1 MCSKIMC
8 KFIPYNTNDNKNKK
22 NMKIRLVIKLNGFIA
37 EIQLTTIFDQAEQRA
52 LKVRW
57 L

>member
-1 MCSKIMC
+1 MC

-22 NMKIRLVIKLNGFIA
+22 NMNIRLVIKLNGFIA